1 MSVVYI
7 GKMKLP
13 WTKSNILMGFIP
25 IILIFIFVKYTNA
38 FIHFSHT
45 ILGKMVMVALIIYYT
60 MVDKIY
66 GTLICILVIFYYQ
79 SDRVEGLTTG
89 DTENPFKK
97 DEESMESGDKTGNL
111 EKPEKPGKTENNV
124 YDKFSKVES
133 YESSTINFD
142 KTHEEA
148 KNLFRKSYC
157 ENGHLKY
164 KGQTVKP
171 DVAQHVFPEIAWNA
185 ERCNICD
192 PTCDF
197 SIIESRIQMEKELQP
212 KSSN

>member
-1 MSVVYI
+1 
-7 GKMKLP
+7 MKLS
-13 WTKSNILMGFIP
+13 WAKSNILMGFIP
-25 IILIFIFVKYTNA
+25 IILIFIFLKYTNA
-38 FIHFSHT
+38 FIRFSHT

-79 SDRVEGLTTG
+79 SDSVEGLTTG
-89 DTENPFKK
+89 DTENPLKK
-97 DEESMESGDKTGNL
+97 EEDNGNKEEDKKESMESYEKADKPNKTG
-111 EKPEKPGKTENNV
+111 NNV
-124 YDKFSKVES
+124 YDKYTNVES
-133 YESSTINFD
+133 YESTTINVD
-142 KTHEEA
+142 QTHEQA
-148 KNLFRKSYC
+148 KNVFRKSYC

-164 KGQTVKP
+164 KGQTVNP
-171 DVAQHVFPEIAWNA
+171 EVAQHVFPEIAWNA
-185 ERCNICD
+185 DRCNICD